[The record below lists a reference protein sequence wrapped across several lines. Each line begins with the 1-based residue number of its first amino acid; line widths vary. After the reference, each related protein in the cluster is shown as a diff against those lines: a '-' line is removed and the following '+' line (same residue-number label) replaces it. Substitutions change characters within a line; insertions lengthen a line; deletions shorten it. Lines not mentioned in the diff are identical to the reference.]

1 MRKNSTKKDFIVDNL
16 MKSNGLYCLVARPK
30 VGKSLLAL
38 QLANAIATGT
48 NFLGFRTSSSPVLYI
63 STEMNFS
70 QNLDRIDKM
79 NLEFD
84 DDNFRLK
91 EQEINERKLNLMDLQ
106 LEFQEFAN
114 DLNGRFVIIDMF
126 SGIDMNNGY
135 DLNNHQDMGQ
145 YVIPKFRELC
155 KKYNF
160 TILLIH
166 HLNKNNKSL
175 GSTAIDGSVD
185 GIITLK
191 VDQNLKNKIL
201 FTYESRDY
209 ESVDFVLKR
218 NDNLIFEK
226 SEMEFDD
233 LNPNLLIFLNYAIKQ
248 KEFSFTISDITS
260 KLNLQIV
267 PSVFGKLLKSNLD
280 KLEKDYT
287 MTPSEERVPAR
298 TYFLVRESDNKIVG
312 MINIRTALN
321 ERLSKFGGHIGYGI
335 RPTERGK
342 GYNKVNLYLG
352 LKVCNEYGIEIVFMD
367 ADLDNPASWKTME
380 ALGGVRIKEYY
391 NKEVWL

>member
-1 MRKNSTKKDFIVDNL
+1 MKCISEMRKNSTKKDFIVDNL

-48 NFLGFRTSSSPVLYI
+48 DFLGFRTSPSPVLYI

-70 QNLDRIDKM
+70 QILDRIDKM
-79 NLEFD
+79 KLEFD

-126 SGIDMNNGY
+126 SGIDMNNDY
-135 DLNNHQDMGQ
+135 DLNNYQDMGQ

-191 VDQNLKNKIL
+191 LDQNLKSKIL

-218 NDNLIFEK
+218 NENLIFEK

-280 KLEKDYT
+280 KLEKEGLHIELKRTGTDRIYYAKY
-287 MTPSEERVPAR
+287 EEPID
-298 TYFLVRESDNKIVG
+298 EN
-312 MINIRTALN
+312 N
-321 ERLSKFGGHIGYGI
+321 
-335 RPTERGK
+335 
-342 GYNKVNLYLG
+342 
-352 LKVCNEYGIEIVFMD
+352 
-367 ADLDNPASWKTME
+367 
-380 ALGGVRIKEYY
+380 
-391 NKEVWL
+391 

>member
-1 MRKNSTKKDFIVDNL
+1 MKTISEMRKNSTKKDFIVDNL

-38 QLANAIATGT
+38 QLANSIATGT
-48 NFLGFRTSSSPVLYI
+48 TFLGFRTSPSPVLYI

-70 QNLDRIDKM
+70 QILDRIDKM
-79 NLEFD
+79 NLEFN

-135 DLNNHQDMGQ
+135 DLNNYQDMGQ

-191 VDQNLKNKIL
+191 LDQNLKNKIL
-201 FTYESRDY
+201 FVYESRDY
-209 ESVDFVLKR
+209 ESQDFVLKR
-218 NDNLIFEK
+218 NENLIFER
-226 SEMEFDD
+226 SEIDSND

-280 KLEKDYT
+280 NLEKEGLHIELKRTGTDRIYNAKY
-287 MTPSEERVPAR
+287 EEPA
-298 TYFLVRESDNKIVG
+298 YE
-312 MINIRTALN
+312 N
-321 ERLSKFGGHIGYGI
+321 E
-335 RPTERGK
+335 
-342 GYNKVNLYLG
+342 
-352 LKVCNEYGIEIVFMD
+352 
-367 ADLDNPASWKTME
+367 
-380 ALGGVRIKEYY
+380 
-391 NKEVWL
+391 

>member
-1 MRKNSTKKDFIVDNL
+1 MKCISEMRKNSTKKDFIIDNL

-48 NFLGFRTSSSPVLYI
+48 NFLGFRTSPSPVLYI

-70 QNLDRIDKM
+70 QILDRIDKM

-84 DDNFRLK
+84 DYNFRLK

-106 LEFQEFAN
+106 LEFQEFSN

-135 DLNNHQDMGQ
+135 DLNNYQDMGQ

-191 VDQNLKNKIL
+191 VDQNLKSKIL

-209 ESVDFVLKR
+209 ESIDFVLKR

-233 LNPNLLIFLNYAIKQ
+233 LNPNILIFLNYAIKQ
-248 KEFSFTISDITS
+248 KKFSFTISDITS

-280 KLEKDYT
+280 KLAKEGLHIELKRTGTDRIYYAKY
-287 MTPSEERVPAR
+287 EE
-298 TYFLVRESDNKIVG
+298 
-312 MINIRTALN
+312 
-321 ERLSKFGGHIGYGI
+321 
-335 RPTERGK
+335 PTLE
-342 GYNKVNLYLG
+342 N
-352 LKVCNEYGIEIVFMD
+352 
-367 ADLDNPASWKTME
+367 
-380 ALGGVRIKEYY
+380 
-391 NKEVWL
+391 

>member
-1 MRKNSTKKDFIVDNL
+1 MKTISEMRKNSTKKDFIVDNL

-48 NFLGFRTSSSPVLYI
+48 NFLGFRTSPSPILYI

-70 QNLDRIDKM
+70 QIIDRIDKM
-79 NLEFD
+79 NLQFNDE
-84 DDNFRLK
+84 NFRLK

-106 LEFQEFAN
+106 LEFQEFSYN
-114 DLNGRFVIIDMF
+114 LKGRFVIVDMF

-135 DLNNHQDMGQ
+135 DLNNYQDMGQ

-191 VDQNLKNKIL
+191 LDQNLKNKIL
-201 FTYESRDY
+201 FSYESRDY
-209 ESVDFVLKR
+209 ESIEFVLKR
-218 NDNLIFEK
+218 KENLIFEK
-226 SEMEFDD
+226 SETDSND
-233 LNPNLLIFLNYAIKQ
+233 LNPNLLVFLNYAIRQ
-248 KEFSFTISDITS
+248 KEFSFTISEITG

-280 KLEKDYT
+280 NLEKEGLHIESKRTGAERIYVAKYEEPIDDY
-287 MTPSEERVPAR
+287 
-298 TYFLVRESDNKIVG
+298 DK
-312 MINIRTALN
+312 
-321 ERLSKFGGHIGYGI
+321 
-335 RPTERGK
+335 
-342 GYNKVNLYLG
+342 
-352 LKVCNEYGIEIVFMD
+352 
-367 ADLDNPASWKTME
+367 
-380 ALGGVRIKEYY
+380 
-391 NKEVWL
+391 

>member
-1 MRKNSTKKDFIVDNL
+1 MKCISDMRKNSTKKNFIVDNL

-48 NFLGFRTSSSPVLYI
+48 NFLGFRTSPSPVLYI

-70 QNLDRIDKM
+70 QILDRIDKM

-135 DLNNHQDMGQ
+135 DLNNYQDMGQ

-191 VDQNLKNKIL
+191 LDQNLKSKIL

-218 NDNLIFEK
+218 NENLIFEK

-280 KLEKDYT
+280 KLEKEGLHIELKRTGTDRIYYAKY
-287 MTPSEERVPAR
+287 EE
-298 TYFLVRESDNKIVG
+298 
-312 MINIRTALN
+312 
-321 ERLSKFGGHIGYGI
+321 
-335 RPTERGK
+335 PTLE
-342 GYNKVNLYLG
+342 N
-352 LKVCNEYGIEIVFMD
+352 
-367 ADLDNPASWKTME
+367 
-380 ALGGVRIKEYY
+380 
-391 NKEVWL
+391 

>member
-1 MRKNSTKKDFIVDNL
+1 MKTISEMRKNSTKKDFIVDNL

-48 NFLGFRTSSSPVLYI
+48 NFLGFRTSPSPVLYI

-70 QNLDRIDKM
+70 QIIDRIDKM
-79 NLEFD
+79 NLQFNDE
-84 DDNFRLK
+84 NFRLK
-91 EQEINERKLNLMDLQ
+91 EQEINERKLNLLDLQ
-106 LEFQEFAN
+106 LEFQEFSYN
-114 DLNGRFVIIDMF
+114 LKGRFVIIDMF

-135 DLNNHQDMGQ
+135 DLNNYQDMGQ

-191 VDQNLKNKIL
+191 LDQNLKNKIL
-201 FTYESRDY
+201 FSYESRDY
-209 ESVDFVLKR
+209 ESIEFVLKR
-218 NDNLIFEK
+218 NENLIFEK
-226 SEMEFDD
+226 SETDSND
-233 LNPNLLIFLNYAIKQ
+233 LNTNLLVFLNYAIRQ
-248 KEFSFTISDITS
+248 KEFSFTISEITG

-280 KLEKDYT
+280 NLEKEGLHIESKRTCAERIYVAKYEEPIDDY
-287 MTPSEERVPAR
+287 
-298 TYFLVRESDNKIVG
+298 
-312 MINIRTALN
+312 N
-321 ERLSKFGGHIGYGI
+321 E
-335 RPTERGK
+335 
-342 GYNKVNLYLG
+342 
-352 LKVCNEYGIEIVFMD
+352 
-367 ADLDNPASWKTME
+367 
-380 ALGGVRIKEYY
+380 
-391 NKEVWL
+391 

>member
-1 MRKNSTKKDFIVDNL
+1 MYF
-16 MKSNGLYCLVARPK
+16 
-30 VGKSLLAL
+30 
-38 QLANAIATGT
+38 
-48 NFLGFRTSSSPVLYI
+48 
-63 STEMNFS
+63 
-70 QNLDRIDKM
+70 DKM

-106 LEFQEFAN
+106 LEFQEFSN

-135 DLNNHQDMGQ
+135 DLNNYQDMGQ

-280 KLEKDYT
+280 KLEKEGLHIELKRTGTDRIYYAKY
-287 MTPSEERVPAR
+287 EEPID
-298 TYFLVRESDNKIVG
+298 EN
-312 MINIRTALN
+312 N
-321 ERLSKFGGHIGYGI
+321 
-335 RPTERGK
+335 
-342 GYNKVNLYLG
+342 
-352 LKVCNEYGIEIVFMD
+352 
-367 ADLDNPASWKTME
+367 
-380 ALGGVRIKEYY
+380 
-391 NKEVWL
+391 

>member
-1 MRKNSTKKDFIVDNL
+1 MKCISEMRKNSTKKDFIVDNL

-48 NFLGFRTSSSPVLYI
+48 NFLGFRTSPSPILYI

-70 QNLDRIDKM
+70 QILDRIDKM

-135 DLNNHQDMGQ
+135 DLNNYQDMGQ

-191 VDQNLKNKIL
+191 VDQNLKSKIL
-201 FTYESRDY
+201 FSYESRDY

-218 NDNLIFEK
+218 NENLIFEK

-280 KLEKDYT
+280 KLEKEGLHIELKRTGTDRIYYAKY
-287 MTPSEERVPAR
+287 EEPID
-298 TYFLVRESDNKIVG
+298 EN
-312 MINIRTALN
+312 N
-321 ERLSKFGGHIGYGI
+321 
-335 RPTERGK
+335 
-342 GYNKVNLYLG
+342 
-352 LKVCNEYGIEIVFMD
+352 
-367 ADLDNPASWKTME
+367 
-380 ALGGVRIKEYY
+380 
-391 NKEVWL
+391 

>member
-1 MRKNSTKKDFIVDNL
+1 MKTISEMRKNSTKKDFIVDNL

-38 QLANAIATGT
+38 QLANSIATGT
-48 NFLGFRTSSSPVLYI
+48 TFLGFRTSPSPVLYI

-70 QNLDRIDKM
+70 QILDRIDKM
-79 NLEFD
+79 NLEFN

-135 DLNNHQDMGQ
+135 DLNNYQDMGQ

-191 VDQNLKNKIL
+191 LDQNLKNKIL
-201 FTYESRDY
+201 FVYESRDY
-209 ESVDFVLKR
+209 ESQDFVLKR
-218 NDNLIFEK
+218 NENLIFER
-226 SEMEFDD
+226 SEIDSND

-267 PSVFGKLLKSNLD
+267 PSVFGKLLKSNSD
-280 KLEKDYT
+280 NLEKEGLHIELKRTGTDRIYT
-287 MTPSEERVPAR
+287 AKYEEPN
-298 TYFLVRESDNKIVG
+298 YE
-312 MINIRTALN
+312 N
-321 ERLSKFGGHIGYGI
+321 E
-335 RPTERGK
+335 
-342 GYNKVNLYLG
+342 
-352 LKVCNEYGIEIVFMD
+352 
-367 ADLDNPASWKTME
+367 
-380 ALGGVRIKEYY
+380 
-391 NKEVWL
+391 

>member
-1 MRKNSTKKDFIVDNL
+1 MKTISEMRKNSTKKDFIVDNL

-38 QLANAIATGT
+38 QLANSIATGT
-48 NFLGFRTSSSPVLYI
+48 TFLGFRTSPSPVLYI

-70 QNLDRIDKM
+70 QILDRIDKM
-79 NLEFD
+79 NLEFN

-91 EQEINERKLNLMDLQ
+91 EQEINERKLNLIDLQ

-135 DLNNHQDMGQ
+135 DLNNYQDMGQ

-191 VDQNLKNKIL
+191 LDQNLKNKIL
-201 FTYESRDY
+201 FVYESRDY
-209 ESVDFVLKR
+209 ESQDFVLKR
-218 NDNLIFEK
+218 NENLIFER
-226 SEMEFDD
+226 SEIDSND

-280 KLEKDYT
+280 NLEKEGLHIELKRTGTDRIYT
-287 MTPSEERVPAR
+287 AKYEEPN
-298 TYFLVRESDNKIVG
+298 YE
-312 MINIRTALN
+312 N
-321 ERLSKFGGHIGYGI
+321 E
-335 RPTERGK
+335 
-342 GYNKVNLYLG
+342 
-352 LKVCNEYGIEIVFMD
+352 
-367 ADLDNPASWKTME
+367 
-380 ALGGVRIKEYY
+380 
-391 NKEVWL
+391 